1 MITKIMFATALTWL
15 IAITAIA
22 QPTPPAPPAPPK
34 EKSKKMVI
42 IQNGDT
48 TIVQGDDL
56 AIDMDELR
64 NVIPEKIRMQLLDFN
79 PDFMMQR
86 PRPGIINENKALLGV
101 VFEKNDKGALIKEV
115 MKGTPAEKAG
125 LKADDIIT
133 AINGVAIS
141 SAEDLSREVGKYM
154 PDNKITITYLR
165 NQKTENTTAIL
176 ATNNGETNRNYQFKD
191 TIVFNIDD
199 MFKSFPP
206 DKNEWAPKPRK
217 LQLGVGIQDMEN
229 SKGVKITSVT
239 ENSPA
244 ALAGIKKDDVI
255 LSVNGTALTDIND
268 LRRMLNDTKEGD
280 KWKIEYERG
289 NKKSSTEVVF
299 PKKLKTADL

>member
-1 MITKIMFATALTWL
+1 MITKITFATALTWL

-42 IQNGDT
+42 IRNGDT
-48 TIVQGDDL
+48 TILQGND
-56 AIDMDELR
+56 IVINMDETRKGRPERFR
-64 NVIPEKIRMQLLDFN
+64 NELGELNLDELMSVGDKN
-79 PDFMMQR
+79 D
-86 PRPGIINENKALLGV
+86 NKALLGV
-101 VFEKNDKGALIKEV
+101 LTGKNEKGAIIREI

-125 LKADDIIT
+125 LKVDDIIT

-141 SAEDLSREVGKYM
+141 SAEELTREVGKYM
-154 PDNKITITYLR
+154 PYNKISITYLR
-165 NQKTENTTAIL
+165 NQQTENTTAIL
-176 ATNNGETNRNYQFKD
+176 ATNDRAANRNYQFID
-191 TIVFNIDD
+191 TMVFKIDD
-199 MFKSFPP
+199 MFKMLPL
-206 DKNEWAPKPRK
+206 DRNEWAPKPRK

-229 SKGVKITSVT
+229 GKGVKITSVT

-268 LRRMLNDTKEGD
+268 LRRTLNDTKEGD

>member
-125 LKADDIIT
+125 LKANDIIT
-133 AINGVAIS
+133 AINGVAIR

-165 NQKTENTTAIL
+165 NQQTENTTAIL
-176 ATNNGETNRNYQFKD
+176 ATNNGETNRHYQFKD
-191 TIVFNIDD
+191 TILFNIDD

-206 DKNEWAPKPRK
+206 DRNEWAPKPRK

>member
-1 MITKIMFATALTWL
+1 MITKIMFASALTWL

-34 EKSKKMVI
+34 EKAKKMI
-42 IQNGDT
+42 IIRNGDT
-48 TIVQGDDL
+48 TIMQGHE
-56 AIDMDELR
+56 I
-64 NVIPEKIRMQLLDFN
+64 VINMNEIRKG
-79 PDFMMQR
+79 
-86 PRPGIINENKALLGV
+86 RPGKFRNELGEFNIDEIMSVGDKNDNKALLGV
-101 VFEKNDKGALIKEV
+101 LTGKNEKGAIIREV

-133 AINGVAIS
+133 AINGMAIS
-141 SAEDLSREVGKYM
+141 SAEELTREVGKYM

-165 NQKTENTTAIL
+165 NQQTENTTAIL
-176 ATNNGETNRNYQFKD
+176 ATNDRAANRNYQFID
-191 TIVFNIDD
+191 TMVFKIDD
-199 MFKSFPP
+199 MFKMLPL
-206 DKNEWAPKPRK
+206 DRNEWAPKPRK

-255 LSVNGTALTDIND
+255 LSVNGTPLTDIND
-268 LRRMLNDTKEGD
+268 LRKMLNDTKEGD

>member
-1 MITKIMFATALTWL
+1 
-15 IAITAIA
+15 
-22 QPTPPAPPAPPK
+22 
-34 EKSKKMVI
+34 
-42 IQNGDT
+42 
-48 TIVQGDDL
+48 
-56 AIDMDELR
+56 
-64 NVIPEKIRMQLLDFN
+64 MQLLDFN
-79 PDFMMQR
+79 PDFMMR
-86 PRPGIINENKALLGV
+86 RPGIINENKALLGV
-101 VFEKNDKGALIKEV
+101 IFEKNDKGALIKDV
-115 MKGTPAEKAG
+115 IKGTPAEKAG
-125 LKADDIIT
+125 LKANDIIT

-165 NQKTENTTAIL
+165 NQQTENTTAIL

-206 DKNEWAPKPRK
+206 DRNEWAPKPGK

-268 LRRMLNDTKEGD
+268 LRKILNDTKEGD

>member
-22 QPTPPAPPAPPK
+22 QPTPPAPPSPTK
-34 EKSKKMVI
+34 EKAKKMI
-42 IQNGDT
+42 IIRNGDT
-48 TIVQGDDL
+48 TIVKGDDL
-56 AIDMDELR
+56 VIDID
-64 NVIPEKIRMQLLDFN
+64 NFQNGVPEKFRMQLPEFN
-79 PDFMMQR
+79 PNIMMR
-86 PRPGIINENKALLGV
+86 RPGNINENKALLGV
-101 VFEKNDKGALIKEV
+101 FTEKNEKGAIIREI

-133 AINGVAIS
+133 AINGVAIN
-141 SAEDLSREVGKYM
+141 SAEELTQEVGKYT
-154 PDNKITITYLR
+154 PDTKITITYLR
-165 NQKTENTTAIL
+165 NQQTENTTALL
-176 ATNNGETNRNYQFKD
+176 ATNNREANRNFQFKD

-206 DKNEWAPKPRK
+206 DRNEWAPKPRK

-229 SKGVKITSVT
+229 GKGVKITSVT

-244 ALAGIKKDDVI
+244 AIAGIKKDDVI

-268 LRRMLNDTKEGD
+268 LRRTLNDTKEGD

>member
-22 QPTPPAPPAPPK
+22 QPTPPAPPSPTK
-34 EKSKKMVI
+34 EKAKKMI
-42 IQNGDT
+42 IIRNGDT
-48 TIVQGDDL
+48 TIVKGDDL
-56 AIDMDELR
+56 VIDID
-64 NVIPEKIRMQLLDFN
+64 NFQNGVPEKFRMQLPEFN
-79 PDFMMQR
+79 PNIMMR
-86 PRPGIINENKALLGV
+86 RPGNINENKALLGV
-101 VFEKNDKGALIKEV
+101 FTEKNEKGAIIREI

-133 AINGVAIS
+133 AINGVAIN
-141 SAEDLSREVGKYM
+141 SAEELTQEVGKYT
-154 PDNKITITYLR
+154 PDTKITITYLR
-165 NQKTENTTAIL
+165 NQQTENTTALL

-206 DKNEWAPKPRK
+206 DRNEWAPKPRK

-229 SKGVKITSVT
+229 GKGVKITSVT

-244 ALAGIKKDDVI
+244 AIAGIKKDDVI

-268 LRRMLNDTKEGD
+268 LRRTLNDTKEGD